1 MRTAHVLSCICECVL
16 RHVRSEH
23 KRVLDMS
30 IESYLV
36 DPSILASMLLL
47 LLLLL
52 LSRTR
57 GYGILIVAQIR
68 AVLVL
73 ER

>member
-1 MRTAHVLSCICECVL
+1 MVRTAHVQSCIYEYVL
-16 RHVRSEH
+16 RHARSEH

-47 LLLLL
+47 LLL
-52 LSRTR
+52 SRTR